1 MTDTPVNK
9 SASLQAIYVKI
20 ARIAVEMNKPYLAD
34 QAPVRTEL
42 NPSVAEADNTLNS
55 NVVYLNRNCP
65 GCLPLKLC
73 AYQAMRREFT
83 RTFGSW
89 AMAWMTFQRCFLAV
103 AMNER
108 MVAKSVA
115 PAMQRKPPEIFCL
128 TFIMRASRSA

>member
-1 MTDTPVNK
+1 M
-9 SASLQAIYVKI
+9 LI
-20 ARIAVEMNKPYLAD
+20 APNTAD
-34 QAPVRTEL
+34 ERLTTTHRVTAQDRA
-42 NPSVAEADNTLNS
+42 
-55 NVVYLNRNCP
+55 
-65 GCLPLKLC
+65 LKLC
-73 AYQAMRREFT
+73 AYHARRREFT

-89 AMAWMTFQRCFLAV
+89 AMAWMTFQPCFLAV